1 MLLALPSC
9 SSRAAL
15 LLIICCSAPYV
26 QCYKSKYNRS
36 LSQSSPSQTAIAMLS
51 PRKQPCSGLPNRES
65 LRVRQA
71 SVRASGVFWTLKQK
85 RRAVYDERR
94 RRESKPR
101 PSLANDQSTLQP
113 PNSTRI
119 RLGICTL
126 RQAMSML
133 CSAIPFLERRAVQ
146 AETVI
151 CTALTART
159 AQRRAY

>member
-15 LLIICCSAPYV
+15 LLIICCSAPYA
-26 QCYKSKYNRS
+26 QYYKSKYNRS

-101 PSLANDQSTLQP
+101 PSLANDQSTLQIQP
-113 PNSTRI
+113 VSVLVFALCA
-119 RLGICTL
+119 RLC
-126 RQAMSML
+126 Q
-133 CSAIPFLERRAVQ
+133 CSVLPFYSLNV
-146 AETVI
+146 
-151 CTALTART
+151 
-159 AQRRAY
+159 AQCSQSEPKR

>member
-51 PRKQPCSGLPNRES
+51 PRKQPCSGLPSRES

-101 PSLANDQSTLQP
+101 PSLANDQSTLQIQP
-113 PNSTRI
+113 VSVLVFALCA
-119 RLGICTL
+119 RLC
-126 RQAMSML
+126 Q
-133 CSAIPFLERRAVQ
+133 CSALPFYPLNV
-146 AETVI
+146 
-151 CTALTART
+151 
-159 AQRRAY
+159 AQCSQSEPKR